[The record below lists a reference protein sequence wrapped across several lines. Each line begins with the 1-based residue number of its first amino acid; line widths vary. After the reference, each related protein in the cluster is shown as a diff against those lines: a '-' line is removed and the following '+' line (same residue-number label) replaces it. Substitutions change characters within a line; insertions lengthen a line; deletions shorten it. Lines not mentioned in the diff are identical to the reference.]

1 MRLTDMKHWFKGL
14 CLLLL
19 LLPGAGAASEPQ
31 LIDRIVAVVGEDVV
45 MLSELRREALKLA
58 QNLQAQGVEQMPP
71 RGVITE
77 RAFEKLVLN
86 KLQLAEAARLG
97 IEADEETLS
106 RAVAAVAANND
117 LTVSEFRIAL
127 EAEGLDYQA
136 FRDSM
141 RDEIVIR
148 RLRNREVTN
157 RIQVTKSEVDSY
169 LERSG
174 GAEGRVAVNLR
185 YILVVSPDGASP
197 EQREA
202 ARVQASDIVRRI
214 NEGESFTAL
223 AQQFS
228 ADQSALQG
236 GELGWI
242 EINSLPPL
250 FQPYVATM
258 QPGDLEGP
266 IAVGRGFH
274 IIQLTDVRTGA
285 SNIVRQTRA
294 RHILIRTNEVTSDE
308 DARSR
313 LERLR
318 ERIVLGDDFDTLARS
333 NSDDTASAVQGGD
346 LGWSSPGNLVPAFE
360 EQMDRLAID
369 EISQPFKTQF
379 GWHIV
384 QVLER
389 RDYDATDETRRDQ
402 ARKAVRD
409 EKAEEALEN
418 YLRRLRDEAYIEMRL
433 EDIES

>member
-1 MRLTDMKHWFKGL
+1 LS
-14 CLLLL
+14 LLLL
-19 LLPGAGAASEPQ
+19 LLPGVATANEPQ
-31 LIDRIVAVVGEDVV
+31 LLDRIVAVVGDDVV
-45 MLSELRREALKLA
+45 MLSELRREALQTA
-58 QNLQAQGVEQMPP
+58 QRLQAQGVDPMPP
-71 RGVITE
+71 PGVITE

-117 LTVSEFRIAL
+117 LTVNEFRIAL
-127 EAEGLDYQA
+127 EAEGMDYQA

-157 RIQVTKSEVDSY
+157 RIQVTSSEVDSY

-174 GAEGRVAVNLR
+174 GAEGRVAVRLR
-185 YILVVSPDGASP
+185 YILVAPPDGASP

-202 ARVQASDIVRRI
+202 ARVLATEIVQRI
-214 NEGESFTAL
+214 NDGESFAAL
-223 AQQFS
+223 AQQYS

-236 GELGWI
+236 GELGWL

-258 QPGDLEGP
+258 ETGDLQGP

-274 IIQLTDVRTGA
+274 IIQLTDARTGA
-285 SNIVRQTRA
+285 SKIVRQTRA
-294 RHILIRTNEVTSDE
+294 RHILIRTDEVTSDE

-318 ERIVLGDDFDTLARS
+318 ERVLLGDDFDTLARS
-333 NSDDTASAVQGGD
+333 NSDDTASAVRGGD

-360 EQMDRLAID
+360 EQMDQLGIN

-384 QVLER
+384 QVQER

-402 ARKAVRD
+402 ARKALRD
-409 EKAEEALEN
+409 EKAKEALEN